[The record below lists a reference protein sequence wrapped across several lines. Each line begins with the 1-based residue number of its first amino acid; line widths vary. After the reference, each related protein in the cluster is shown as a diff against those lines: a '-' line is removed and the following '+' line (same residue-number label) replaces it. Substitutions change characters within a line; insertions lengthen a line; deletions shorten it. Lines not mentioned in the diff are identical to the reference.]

1 MIVTLATISAG
12 MFSKKAAYAS
22 AVWHFNI
29 HEPRSSDL
37 IQLCWKAWRHTHQQ
51 RHVVRNETEK
61 RTKKNESWWT
71 KSPLSNQSVSLLKGW
86 HQHTGVQM
94 LIGSALQLMIAVSQ
108 SAQSPQRFRASLAQQ
123 ADTKEVR
130 SGNKENGVLKSKRR
144 LTLAS
149 VDGKCLMM
157 PWAHY

>member
-1 MIVTLATISAG
+1 MIVTLGTISAG
-12 MFSKKAAYAS
+12 MFSKKE
-22 AVWHFNI
+22 NI
-29 HEPRSSDL
+29 LLFGIL
-37 IQLCWKAWRHTHQQ
+37 IFMNPGGEIWSNFVEKLGDTPTKTH
-51 RHVVRNETEK
+51 VARNETKK
-61 RTKKNESWWT
+61 RTKKNRSWWT

-86 HQHTGVQM
+86 RQCTGVQM

-108 SAQSPQRFRASLAQQ
+108 SPWSPQHFRASLAQQ

-130 SGNKENGVLKSKRR
+130 SGNKENGVLKSKRM
-144 LTLAS
+144 LMLAS